1 MTASSRPMADLLRP
15 MADAHPSEPLPG
27 DPLPGEPRPAEAT
40 RAEPRR
46 AEPRL
51 TVGDLARA
59 SGVAPS
65 AVRFYEKNG
74 LVTSERTSGNQR
86 RFHEIDACLIKII
99 RVAQRVGLSVSE
111 IRDLMSGLPDRRDI
125 TIADWRRLRER
136 LEQEVRE
143 RIEALAE
150 VLDDLTS
157 EEKLCEVPPIERG

>member
-1 MTASSRPMADLLRP
+1 MIASSRPMAGLLRP
-15 MADAHPSEPLPG
+15 VGDARPSEPPPAASLRHE
-27 DPLPGEPRPAEAT
+27 PLTHEPRG
-40 RAEPRR
+40 

-86 RFHEIDACLIKII
+86 RFYEVDACLIKII
-99 RVAQRVGLSVSE
+99 RVAQRVGLSVGE
-111 IRDLMSGLPDRRDI
+111 IRDLMSGLPDRREI
-125 TIADWRRLRER
+125 TIADWCRLRER

-157 EEKLCEVPPIERG
+157 GEKLCEVPPIERG